1 MSAVLPISCLIADQA
16 QIRFVD
22 QGCRLQGI
30 AGPLVS
36 QLTQGETA
44 ELVDDQRNQF
54 FGCL

>member
-22 QGCRLQGI
+22 QGSRLKGVT
-30 AGPLVS
+30 GPLVS